1 MKKVIFALI
10 VFLCIFTV
18 NIQAQ
23 TPMYYNLNTGTS
35 SNSFPFNTAGGKAIN
50 ILFLANEFINPTPIP
65 AGQQI
70 TAVYFRTSTAG
81 TRAYTNLHILLAQD
95 SSYTAHTSGVFYP
108 GPYDTVFVKDTSL
121 TSTVDGW
128 MKVQL
133 AHPFVY
139 NPAKSLILFV
149 GHCGATGTGGSVR
162 NSSLTPAV
170 RRVWSV
176 GGCPFAP
183 YASVDGATLNFGVD
197 VEPVPLPAVFYYNYN
212 NGTVNNSFPLNIA
225 NGKMSQTVIPAN
237 TFINPTPAPF
247 GGITKLHFRIAATYP
262 LGPATYST
270 FKIMLQ
276 HVSSEFVTAGSF
288 ITGTWDTVFKRDTIT
303 LQAAVNTWLEF
314 TLDHPFTYN
323 PAQPLAISMEH
334 CGATGTT
341 TGYSLCFTT
350 STGNRRIYSS
360 TTGCPHIYSGVSTNI
375 LNTGVSLVTISGVTP
390 VSAEIPKEYKLSQNY
405 PNPFNPV
412 TKISFEI
419 PKTGFVSLRVFDLLG
434 REIKTLVN
442 EVKNAGIYNIDF
454 DGSSFSSGTYLYRLE
469 SNGYF
474 ETKKMVLIK

>member
-10 VFLCIFTV
+10 VFLCIFTL

-50 ILFLANEFINPTPIP
+50 ILFLANEFVNPTPLP
-65 AGQQI
+65 TGQRI

-81 TRAYTNLHILLAQD
+81 TRVYTNLQILLAQD

-121 TSTVDGW
+121 TSTIDGW

-162 NSSLTPAV
+162 NTSLTPAV
-170 RRVWSV
+170 RRVWSI

-183 YASVDGATLNFGVD
+183 YASVDGAMLNFGVD
-197 VEPVPLPAVFYYNYN
+197 VEPVPVPPVFYYNYN
-212 NGTVNNSFPLNIA
+212 NGTANNMFPLNVPG
-225 NGKMSQTVIPAN
+225 GKMSQTVVPAG
-237 TFINPTPAPF
+237 TFNQPNPAPS
-247 GGITKLHFRIAATYP
+247 GNITKLYFRIAATYP

-276 HVSSEFVTAGSF
+276 HVASENVTAGSF
-288 ITGTWDTVFKRDTIT
+288 ITGAWDTVYKRDTVT
-303 LQAAVNTWLEF
+303 LAAAVNTWLEF
-314 TLDHPFTYN
+314 NLDHSFAYN
-323 PAQPLAISMEH
+323 PAQPLAISMEQ

-341 TGYSLCFTT
+341 TGYSLCFTAA
-350 STGNRRIYSS
+350 TGNRRIYSVG
-360 TTGCPHIYSGVSTNI
+360 GCPYVYSGVSTNI
-375 LNTGVSLVTISGVTP
+375 INCGIGLVTVTGVTP
-390 VSAEIPKEYKLSQNY
+390 ISANIPKEYKLLQNY

-419 PKTGFVSLRVFDLLG
+419 PKTGFVTLRVFDLLG

-442 EVKNAGIYNIDF
+442 EVKNAGSYNVDF
-454 DGSSFSSGTYLYRLE
+454 DGYSFSSGTYFYRLE